1 VTRRIFFLLVLLGT
15 ALTAVP
21 THAQS
26 PTTATGDVVELE
38 PGDLA
43 PDFTLPGSDGK
54 TYRLSEFRGVRP
66 VVLAW
71 FPKANATL

>member
-1 VTRRIFFLLVLLGT
+1 MIRM
-15 ALTAVP
+15 LTAVALAVV
-21 THAQS
+21 TVTLAASGLQE
-26 PTTATGDVVELE
+26 TGLQ

-54 TYRLSEFRGVRP
+54 TYRLSDYQGVRP

-71 FPKANATL
+71 FPRTFVKE